1 MRIVVARLLF
11 IVARLLFIV
20 ARLHFIFIIVIVI
33 VIVVIVIVIVIKVQS
48 FGRHLFAEE
57 SAGTSGT
64 LAGRRTARGPIVGD
78 HGSWRPRYSG
88 NTFCIVIKV
97 QSGGRHLFEEESVG
111 TSGTLAGRRTARGP
125 IVGDHGSGWRPR
137 HSGNTFCYCPT
148 FSEGIPAFCSECGTS
163 ATKSPI
169 VVFVVLKDILC
180 PNKQC
185 SADAFL
191 KLEQGKWVIRQDL
204 AKNPDGSKFIGP
216 VQKLA
221 EGVVDMLVLFVMH

>member
-33 VIVVIVIVIVIKVQS
+33 VIVVIVIV
-48 FGRHLFAEE
+48 
-57 SAGTSGT
+57 
-64 LAGRRTARGPIVGD
+64 
-78 HGSWRPRYSG
+78 
-88 NTFCIVIKV
+88 IVIKV

-163 ATKSPI
+163 ATKSPT